1 MGRRLWQGATVP
13 MVLEMLGEPA
23 DRSHRVFKTKTKETW
38 RYHHLGGHR
47 YGLTVTFEDG
57 VCVGWNEHG
66 A

>member
-47 YGLTVTFEDG
+47 YVRLTTI
-57 VCVGWNEHG
+57 
-66 A
+66 